1 MFGYIAVQP
10 QALTEEAKTRYRS
23 RYCGLCR
30 ALRDRA
36 GAAGRL
42 ALSNDMTFLSIL
54 LSSLYEPKESAGS
67 DPCPLH
73 PLKKTAWTRSACT
86 DYAADMNLFL
96 AYLKC
101 LDNVADEG
109 SRAAALRAK
118 RLEKPAALAEERWKE
133 QARGVREALEEIGRL
148 EKENSADVDRL
159 CRLSGQMLGSVFA
172 YRDDVFAPVLYA
184 AGGALGAFVYLMDA
198 WEDYDGDVRKGCF
211 NPLREMHAQADYEDL
226 IHDVLLM
233 KMGEASE
240 ALKLLPLQKDM
251 DLIEN
256 VVYHGVWQR
265 YDMKM
270 KQKAG
275 GAGDGEDEAG
285 GCADPDGTKESDR

>member
-67 DPCPLH
+67 DSCPLH

-86 DYAADMNLFL
+86 DYAADMNLLL

-133 QARGVREALEEIGRL
+133 QSRGVREALEEMWRARGPIYRAA
-148 EKENSADVDRL
+148 ADATVDNDGAL
-159 CRLSGQMLGSVFA
+159 KDAVIQAEEA
-172 YRDDVFAPVLYA
+172 YHEA
-184 AGGALGAFVYLMDA
+184 AG
-198 WEDYDGDVRKGCF
+198 
-211 NPLREMHAQADYEDL
+211 H
-226 IHDVLLM
+226 
-233 KMGEASE
+233 
-240 ALKLLPLQKDM
+240 
-251 DLIEN
+251 
-256 VVYHGVWQR
+256 
-265 YDMKM
+265 
-270 KQKAG
+270 
-275 GAGDGEDEAG
+275 
-285 GCADPDGTKESDR
+285 